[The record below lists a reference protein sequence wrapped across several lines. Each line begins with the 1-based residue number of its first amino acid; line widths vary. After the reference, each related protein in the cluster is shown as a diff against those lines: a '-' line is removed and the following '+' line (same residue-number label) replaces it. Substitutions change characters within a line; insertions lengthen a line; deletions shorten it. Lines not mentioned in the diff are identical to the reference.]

1 MFWRFL
7 IVKLISLWKFRSYHL
22 IWYVNLLTMAIYSI
36 YLSDLAAVCLKSGM
50 WKTLPMQLI
59 PPSAVSCLRMPSLT
73 SPQYFRIV
81 CTESWRLTE
90 NKALHHSA
98 QRCQNRTLPA
108 TIKITSFPKRHF
120 KRRYNYLKLLVTKD
134 KLLFTSAVS
143 LPSLPHNWF
152 KTSHTSSTN
161 VHFRVLRKCVCKI
174 TI

>member
-1 MFWRFL
+1 ML
-7 IVKLISLWKFRSYHL
+7 IYLLWLF
-22 IWYVNLLTMAIYSI
+22 IYFV
-36 YLSDLAAVCLKSGM
+36 YLSDLVAVCLKSGM

-59 PPSAVSCLRMPSLT
+59 PRSVVSCSRMPSLT

-120 KRRYNYLKLLVTKD
+120 QRRYNYLKLLVTKD
-134 KLLFTSAVS
+134 KLLHCLHQPWACQAYLITD
-143 LPSLPHNWF
+143 LRHLIPHQQTFILEFWG
-152 KTSHTSSTN
+152 N
-161 VHFRVLRKCVCKI
+161 VYAK
-174 TI
+174 